1 MKRVVL
7 VAAVLVTLVSGAG
20 LVAVSAASSAPGDVV
35 EIPLTIRHSRFVPSV
50 ISVAAGTKVR
60 FVVKNT
66 DPIHHELI
74 VGDQSVQD
82 KHENGTEAHH
92 GRVPGEVSV
101 PADQVATT
109 TYVFDTPG
117 KVLMGCHLP
126 GHWDYG
132 MHGVVEV
139 GPRRANG

>member
-1 MKRVVL
+1 MKRAVL
-7 VAAVLVTLVSGAG
+7 VAAILVTLVSGAG
-20 LVAVSAASSAPGDVV
+20 LVAVSAASPAPEGVV
-35 EIPLTIRHSRFVPSV
+35 EIPLTIRHSRFVPSA
-50 ISVAAGTKVR
+50 ISVPAGTEVR

-92 GRVPGEVSV
+92 GAIPGEVSV
-101 PADQVATT
+101 PADQVAMTT
-109 TYVFDTPG
+109 FVFDTPG

-132 MHGVVEV
+132 MRGEISVV
-139 GPRRANG
+139 